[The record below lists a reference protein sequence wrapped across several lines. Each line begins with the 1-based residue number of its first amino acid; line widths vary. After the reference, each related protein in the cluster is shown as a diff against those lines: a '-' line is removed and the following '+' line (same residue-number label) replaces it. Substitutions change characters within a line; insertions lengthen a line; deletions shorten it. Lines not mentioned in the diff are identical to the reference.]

1 MKNKYKNND
10 VDVSAALSLCE
21 LMAYNI
27 DIFIT
32 TLPTIRNNKKLLKKA
47 MDISEK
53 MGELYQEVGELMS
66 ED

>member
-10 VDVSAALSLCE
+10 VDVSAALALCE
-21 LMAYNI
+21 LMSYNM

-47 MDISEK
+47 MKISEK